1 MLRELD
7 ATTLAAINVLLL
19 VLISTAVFGFKTLLV
34 LALCLTPLVILGL
47 ILIARGDF
55 M

>member
-7 ATTLAAINVLLL
+7 STTLAAINVILL
-19 VLISTAVFGFKTLLV
+19 VLICAAVFGFKTFLV
-34 LALCLTPLVILGL
+34 LALILTPLAILGL